1 MNSEQNNELEEIDYN
16 NPESIEKPKKKRVS
30 KKIIPLTIAET
41 PDAKPLKEALAS
53 SHFASQMAE
62 YNKNNQPAP
71 VAVKPKRSMSDAQ
84 KNALKMGRER
94 KQLLKLGLLPPQPPS
109 KIVEVVVPVVQKV
122 LPPVIVKPKTKSY
135 RTMY

>member
-30 KKIIPLTIAET
+30 KKIIPLTIAQT
-41 PDAKPLKEALAS
+41 PDAKPLKEALVVS
-53 SHFASQMAE
+53 DFASQMAE

-71 VAVKPKRSMSDAQ
+71 VVVKPKRVMSDKQ
-84 KNALKMGRER
+84 KEALKLGRER
-94 KQLLKLGLLPPQPPS
+94 KKLGLLPPSPPS
-109 KIVEVVVPVVQKV
+109 KIAEVVAPVVVKP

>member
-1 MNSEQNNELEEIDYN
+1 MNSEQNNNELEEIDYN

-30 KKIIPLTIAET
+30 KKVVPLTISEV
-41 PDAKPLKEALAS
+41 PDSKPLKEALVAS
-53 SHFASQMAE
+53 DFAKQMAE
-62 YNKNNQPAP
+62 YNKSKEIPLAP
-71 VAVKPKRSMSDAQ
+71 VKPKRVMSDAQ

-94 KQLLKLGLLPPQPPS
+94 KQLLLSPPPPPS
-109 KIVEVVVPVVQKV
+109 KIEEVVVKP

>member
-30 KKIIPLTIAET
+30 KKVIPPTIAEVS
-41 PDAKPLKEALAS
+41 DKPLKEALVVS
-53 SHFASQMAE
+53 DFAKQMAE

-71 VAVKPKRSMSDAQ
+71 VVVKPKRSMSDAQ

-94 KQLLKLGLLPPQPPS
+94 KKLGLLPPSPPS
-109 KIVEVVVPVVQKV
+109 KIAEVIVPVVVKP
-122 LPPVIVKPKTKSY
+122 LPPVVVKKTKSY